1 MAQAIVNSEVATPVT
16 VFFQLSLGRFE
27 ATIDLNDTVRAAK
40 KKFRFAVPQV
50 AHVNLNSFHLNYNG
64 AYFTD
69 ESKTLASYHVENG
82 TTLHLVKKL
91 TCPAAAVDTEKK
103 VDE

>member
-1 MAQAIVNSEVATPVT
+1 MAQATATSEVAAPAT

-27 ATIDLNDTVRAAK
+27 AVVDLNDTVRAAK

-50 AHVNLNSFHLNYNG
+50 SHVNLNSFHINLDG

-69 ESKTLASYHVENG
+69 ESKTLASYRVESG
-82 TTLHLVKKL
+82 ATLHLVKKA

>member
-1 MAQAIVNSEVATPVT
+1 MTQVAAASEAT

-27 ATIDLNDTVRAAK
+27 TTVDLNDTVRAAK

-50 AHVNLNSFHLNYNG
+50 AHVNLNSFHLNVNG
-64 AYFTD
+64 SYFTD
-69 ESKTLASYHVENG
+69 ESKTLGSYNVESG
-82 TTLHLVKKL
+82 TTIHLVKKI

>member
-1 MAQAIVNSEVATPVT
+1 MTQVAASEAT

-27 ATIDLNDTVRAAK
+27 SVVDLNDTVRAAK
-40 KKFRFAVPQV
+40 KKFRFAVPHV
-50 AHVNLNSFHLNYNG
+50 AHVNLNSFHVNFNG
-64 AYFTD
+64 SYFTD
-69 ESKTLASYHVENG
+69 ESKTLASYNVENG
-82 TTLHLVKKL
+82 VTLHLVKKV